1 MKQKTKSKNSYEP
14 IVFKNSA
21 DEDPKCNKNTV
32 ISLLSIF
39 LLTSVLLYLYL
50 SDNKNVQENS
60 NISSKYL
67 EQETDIDTI
76 HNHVADSYCSIT
88 ADEYKFDCFPRG
100 KADKQSCEKRN
111 CCWSPSTENSQIP
124 WCYYSSNYSNYKVIN
139 VTTSRDEIIA
149 FFNITANTIY
159 KNDIKVLCMEI
170 TLQTAQ
176 RLRVKIYDPENKRY
190 EPPYPEVPVLKFNNK
205 NEPLVSD
212 YIVKLSNNKV
222 GFAILRKSDNLT
234 IFDSRNIGGFIY
246 SDQFIQ
252 LSALLPTKYIYGLG
266 EHRSSLLLDM
276 NWKTYTFFNH
286 DSPPTN
292 DMNGYGSHPFYLLI
306 EKSGKS
312 HGVFLFNSNAMD
324 IVLQPTPAITYR
336 TIGGILDFYYFMGPT
351 PSDVISQYTDT
362 IGKPFLPSYWTLGF
376 HLCRFGQTLKD
387 LINVHNRTVSAG
399 IPWDTH
405 WNDIDYMK
413 NRNDFTLSDNF
424 TDLPKYV
431 NYLHEIG
438 MHHVIIL
445 DPGVS
450 SREPKGSYPPYDDG
464 LKNGLFI
471 KNSSGLPLEGQ
482 VWNLD
487 GGTVF
492 PDFTNP
498 KSIDYWINQ
507 VSNYHNII
515 PFDGL
520 WIDMNEPSNFVN
532 GDWEGCMF
540 TNSSNWENPQ
550 YTPSVAGGKLNYKT
564 ICMSA
569 NQHAGLHYDVHN
581 LYGFSE
587 AITTQFALSV
597 IKNSRPLVIS
607 RSSFAGLGHF
617 AGHWTGDVFST
628 WDDMKQSITDIVLF
642 NMFGVPLVGA
652 DICGFNYNTTVEL
665 CSRWSQLGAFY
676 PFSRNHNSNE
686 NFDQDPVALG
696 PLVIESA
703 KKALLIRYSLLPYLY
718 SLFWKAHIYGE
729 TVARPLFFEYPYDN
743 STYNIDTQFLWG
755 SALLIS
761 PVLKENQVDVDI
773 YLPNDIWYDYYSKK
787 CTLSNGS
794 IFTVDAPKDTIPLKI
809 RGGYILPVQDPAT
822 TTTSSRKNS
831 FGLLI
836 APNKFKE
843 AFGYLFWDDGD
854 SLNVWENGLYN
865 EIHFK
870 LNNTILLN
878 EVVTNNYS
886 DEKIILQNIT
896 VFGILN
902 QPKNVQVN
910 GVTYNNFYYNTTEEV
925 LYFSSLNLDLNIVFN
940 ITWT

>member
-1 MKQKTKSKNSYEP
+1 MKRKTKSGNVYTSIMLENAIYKL
-14 IVFKNSA
+14 
-21 DEDPKCNKNTV
+21 PKCSKNTFF
-32 ISLLSIF
+32 SLLTI
-39 LLTSVLLYLYL
+39 LLLMSVLIYLYM
-50 SDNKNVQENS
+50 SDSENILENS
-60 NISSKYL
+60 NISRKYL
-67 EQETDIDTI
+67 KQKINI
-76 HNHVADSYCSIT
+76 GSNHGVDNYCTVTS
-88 ADEYKFDCFPRG
+88 DKYKFDCFPRG
-100 KADKQSCEKRN
+100 KADKESCEKRN
-111 CCWSPSTENSQIP
+111 CCWSPTTQNSQIP

-139 VTTSRDEIIA
+139 VTESRNEITA
-149 FFNITANTIY
+149 FFNITTNTIY
-159 KNDIKVLCMEI
+159 KNDIKVLCMDI
-170 TLQTAQ
+170 SFQTAQ
-176 RLRVKIYDPENKRY
+176 RLHVKIYDPENKRY
-190 EPPYPEVPVLKFNNK
+190 EPPYPEIPILKLNNT

-212 YIVKLSNNKV
+212 YIVKLSDDKV
-222 GFAILRKSDNLT
+222 GFAVLRKIDNLT

-266 EHRSSLLLDM
+266 EHRSSLMLDM

-292 DMNGYGSHPFYLLI
+292 DMNGYGSHPFYLMI

-312 HGVFLFNSNAMD
+312 HGVFLLNSNAMD

-362 IGKPFLPSYWTLGF
+362 IGTSFLPSYWALGF
-376 HLCRFGQTLKD
+376 HLCRFGQTLKE

-431 NYLHEIG
+431 NYLHEVG
-438 MHHVIIL
+438 MHHIIIL

-507 VSNYHNII
+507 ISNYHNIL

-532 GDWEGCMF
+532 GDWEGCKF
-540 TNSSNWENPQ
+540 TNSSSWENPQ
-550 YTPSVAGGKLNYKT
+550 YTPSIAGGKLNYKT

-569 NQHAGLHYDVHN
+569 NQHAGLHYDLHN

-597 IKNSRPLVIS
+597 VKNSRPLVIS

-652 DICGFNYNTTVEL
+652 DICGFNDNTTVEL

-676 PFSRNHNSNE
+676 PFSRNHNSDE

-696 PLVIESA
+696 PLVTESA

-718 SLFWKAHIYGE
+718 SLFWRAHIYGE
-729 TVARPLFFEYPYDN
+729 TVARPLFFEYPHDN
-743 STYNIDTQFLWG
+743 CTYNIDTQFLWG

-761 PVLKENQVDVDI
+761 PVLKENQVVIDI
-773 YLPNDIWYDYYSKK
+773 YLPNDIWCDYYTKK
-787 CTLSNGS
+787 CTQSNGS
-794 IFTVDAPKDTIPLKI
+794 IFTVEAPNDTIPLKI
-809 RGGYILPVQDPAT
+809 RGGYILPTQDPAT
-822 TTTSSRKNS
+822 TTTSSRKNT

-836 APNKFKE
+836 TPNKFKE

-878 EVVTNNYS
+878 EVITNNYS
-886 DEKIILQNIT
+886 DEKTILQNIT
-896 VFGILN
+896 IFGIHN
-902 QPKNVQVN
+902 EPKNIQVN
-910 GVTYNNFYYNTTEEV
+910 GATYSNFYYNTTEEV
-925 LYFSSLNLDLNIVFN
+925 LYFLSLNLDLNIVFN